1 MIAREAQLTDVAV
14 IRAIA
19 LAAWPVAYSAI
30 LSPGQLAYMLELMYS
45 ETALKEQ
52 MGSKGH
58 RFLLLDNEAGRSIG
72 FAGFEH
78 RYANRTSMRLHKL
91 YLLPDAKGAGNG
103 TALLSSVEQIA
114 RAVGDARIELNVNRF
129 NPSKDWY
136 KGRGFRI
143 ERDEVI
149 DIGHGYVMD
158 DHVMVKDL
166 R

>member
-1 MIAREAQLTDVAV
+1 MIAREAQLTDIAV

-30 LSPGQLAYMLELMYS
+30 LSPEQMAYMLELMYS

-52 MGSKGH
+52 MGPNGH
-58 RFLLLDNEAGRSIG
+58 RFVLLDDEAGRSIG

-78 RYANRTSMRLHKL
+78 RYSNRANTRLHKL
-91 YLLPDAKGAGNG
+91 YLLPEAKGAGNG
-103 TALLSSVEQIA
+103 SALLSAVEHAA
-114 RAVGDARIELNVNRF
+114 RAVGDACIELNVNRF
-129 NPSKDWY
+129 NPAKDWY
-136 KGRGFRI
+136 MRRGFRI

-149 DIGHGYVMD
+149 DIGQGYVMD
-158 DHVMVKDL
+158 DHVMVKEL